1 MDEPT
6 AAVDVFH
13 KKYVIEMINEMSK
26 KSTLIVVTHDSEFA
40 ASFPMK
46 VYIESGKI
54 TRVVGGG
61 GGGGGGGGSVSPFSY
76 V

>member
-13 KKYVIEMINEMSK
+13 KKYVIEMIHEMSK
-26 KSTLIVVTHDSEFA
+26 KSTLIVVTHDAEYA

-46 VYIESGKI
+46 VYLESGKI
-54 TRVVGGG
+54 TKVVGGG
-61 GGGGGGGGSVSPFSY
+61 GAGAGVTPFSY
-76 V
+76 A